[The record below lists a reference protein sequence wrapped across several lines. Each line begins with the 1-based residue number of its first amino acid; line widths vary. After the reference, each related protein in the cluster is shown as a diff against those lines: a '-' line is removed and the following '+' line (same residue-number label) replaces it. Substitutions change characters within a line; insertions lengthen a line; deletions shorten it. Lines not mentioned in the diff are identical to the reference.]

1 MGHPA
6 VWTLALAAWALALG
20 LGSGSPRVL
29 GAMTG
34 YITTAAT
41 VTRKSRHTP
50 RSALVFEAHNNRL
63 HRRTPQ
69 LIGGHIGAPEIEHA
83 DERRGLR
90 LLGDLGGQLHKP
102 GRNKAGS
109 RDRQLRRIIELGSD
123 RIRRDASSPR
133 GRQQRPRHPEGR
145 CPGPADPRQFP
156 QTVRRAC
163 PEPEVIP
170 PRSKSISRNGGGC
183 AGDSEANTVA
193 A

>member
-1 MGHPA
+1 MTDLIHKHKGLSSPCGWAIPLCGRWLWPLGHWRLVSARGP
-6 VWTLALAAWALALG
+6 
-20 LGSGSPRVL
+20 PRVL

-41 VTRKSRHTP
+41 VTQESRHTP

-145 CPGPADPRQFP
+145 CPARQIRANSRSLSAVLAQSPR
-156 QTVRRAC
+156 
-163 PEPEVIP
+163 
-170 PRSKSISRNGGGC
+170 
-183 AGDSEANTVA
+183 
-193 A
+193 